1 MTKIIVKSGVIDHKK
16 FIVNKQVE
24 KLIEELADKYGLTQE
39 QLVERALNNNY
50 LELHSNEVHSNE
62 EEVSKLQ
69 NELLDVQKKMFS
81 VEMKWS
87 SLHTRNLL
95 ITRELKELSVS
106 LIGFVN
112 QNRTLRKMLG
122 MEEKYDEMRKLA
134 EHYLFMNY
142 RKEHRKK

>member
-1 MTKIIVKSGVIDHKK
+1 MTKIIVKSGAIDHKK

-24 KLIEELADKYGLTQE
+24 NLIEELANKYGLTQE
-39 QLVERALNNNY
+39 KLVEIALNNNY
-50 LELHSNEVHSNE
+50 LESNTRDED
-62 EEVSKLQ
+62 VSKLQ
-69 NELLDVQKKMFS
+69 NELLNAQKKMFS

-95 ITRELKELSVS
+95 ITKELKELSVT

-122 MEEKYDEMRKLA
+122 MEEKYGEMRKLA

-142 RKEHRKK
+142 RKEQHK